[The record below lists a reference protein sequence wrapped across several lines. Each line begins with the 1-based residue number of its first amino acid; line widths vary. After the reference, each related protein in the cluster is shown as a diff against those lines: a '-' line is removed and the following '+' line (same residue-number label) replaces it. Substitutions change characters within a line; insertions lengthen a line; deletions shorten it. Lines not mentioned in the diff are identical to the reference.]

1 MDNYL
6 SWFATTAT
14 IIAATLTA
22 SNLGARITGYGFVIF
37 TVGSVAWLSFAAVT
51 DQPALVWTNGV
62 LTVLNLFGIWRWLGR
77 QAKVE
82 EGSRA
87 ASQASEVT
95 PGEALFPISLLTHA
109 PVRSVTS
116 ALGTCIDA
124 MAGCESGRVAYVV
137 VSEGGIA
144 GVGET
149 LRRLPWSTLHLE
161 RDELVTSL
169 GEQQFCTLE
178 SFSRDDWPAK

>member
-62 LTVLNLFGIWRWLGR
+62 LLF
-77 QAKVE
+77 
-82 EGSRA
+82 
-87 ASQASEVT
+87 
-95 PGEALFPISLLTHA
+95 
-109 PVRSVTS
+109 
-116 ALGTCIDA
+116 
-124 MAGCESGRVAYVV
+124 
-137 VSEGGIA
+137 
-144 GVGET
+144 
-149 LRRLPWSTLHLE
+149 
-161 RDELVTSL
+161 
-169 GEQQFCTLE
+169 
-178 SFSRDDWPAK
+178 

>member
-1 MDNYL
+1 MDIYL
-6 SWFATTAT
+6 SWFATIAT
-14 IIAATLTA
+14 IIAATITA

-37 TVGSVAWLSFAAVT
+37 TVGSVAWLSFAAAT

-82 EGSRA
+82 EGSKA
-87 ASQASEVT
+87 ASQASEGT

-109 PVRSVTS
+109 QVRSASSV
-116 ALGTCIDA
+116 LGTCVDA
-124 MAGCESGRVAYVV
+124 MAGSGSGRVAYVI

-144 GVGET
+144 GAGET
-149 LRRLPWSTLHLE
+149 LRRLPWSTLHVE
-161 RDELVTSL
+161 RDEVEASL
-169 GEQQFCTLE
+169 DEHQFCTLE
-178 SFSRDDWPAK
+178 PVSRDHWPAK